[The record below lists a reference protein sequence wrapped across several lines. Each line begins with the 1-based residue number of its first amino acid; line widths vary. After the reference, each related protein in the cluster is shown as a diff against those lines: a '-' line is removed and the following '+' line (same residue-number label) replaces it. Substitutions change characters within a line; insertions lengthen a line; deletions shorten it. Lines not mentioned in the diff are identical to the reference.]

1 MDFSRDVRVDFEF
14 IWRSVL
20 NRPARVPQ
28 ARNHGA
34 SARGAHALS
43 GCGSGNARRAGGV
56 WSSIPWRHG
65 RMAKSPEK
73 PTPVGGLE
81 TDSLPWQPS
90 PGPLAAEDPAERF
103 DHPQEAIGGGSHQ
116 PVDEAA
122 PASRAPEAAEAAT
135 TAITEGLKD

>member
-1 MDFSRDVRVDFEF
+1 
-14 IWRSVL
+14 
-20 NRPARVPQ
+20 
-28 ARNHGA
+28 
-34 SARGAHALS
+34 
-43 GCGSGNARRAGGV
+43 
-56 WSSIPWRHG
+56 
-65 RMAKSPEK
+65 MAKSPEK

-135 TAITEGLKD
+135 TAITEGLKDLIVAQPLKAVGIAAMIGFLAAVLFRR